1 MQFKVITRRR
11 RRRRRRRRGTNDQ
24 NAAQVKFVR
33 EMFVFLTT
41 QPATERERARCLWA
55 FLNPYIACLQQTCCV
70 SKGSH
75 APRGRRVVYRT

>member
-41 QPATERERARCLWA
+41 QPATERERERDA
-55 FLNPYIACLQQTCCV
+55 F
-70 SKGSH
+70 GH
-75 APRGRRVVYRT
+75 F